1 MSQRQV
7 ERDDGI
13 QDQALF
19 ESTGQLQSVWGRFG
33 RPIAGL
39 QTLHDGSRAGLGLS
53 EQGQGTSQ
61 MRFQSWKNSAS
72 GRKHASDRAGSQ
84 GCIQSSLGKR
94 QIACLQKSE
103 ERMWSLKLLD

>member
-1 MSQRQV
+1 MSWRQV
-7 ERDDGI
+7 EHDDGI

-19 ESTGQLQSVWGRFG
+19 ESTGQLQSVWGKFG

-61 MRFQSWKNSAS
+61 MRFQSWEKLSIRQEACQRQGWVAGMHS
-72 GRKHASDRAGSQ
+72 IKFRKKADRLFA
-84 GCIQSSLGKR
+84 
-94 QIACLQKSE
+94 E
-103 ERMWSLKLLD
+103 E